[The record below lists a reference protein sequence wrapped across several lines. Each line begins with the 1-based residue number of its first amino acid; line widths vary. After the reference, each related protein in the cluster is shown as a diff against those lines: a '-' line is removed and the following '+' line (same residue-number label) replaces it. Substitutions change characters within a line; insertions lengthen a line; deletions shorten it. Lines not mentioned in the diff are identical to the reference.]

1 VRIKYISL
9 GIVSLSL
16 THLLNLRGLCKPRS
30 RGTNQNTTTNTSVKK
45 TTESVPVWLCG
56 LGQLVMSDLTDEQL
70 RSIYAWIDAI
80 PLSRPKRNIARDFS
94 DGCMLAEVISAYFPE
109 LVELHNYSAANSTQQ
124 KMYNF
129 ETLNQRVLR
138 KFDYQLSRS
147 VIDDIVNCKAG
158 VVESVLNTL
167 QYKMAKY
174 REKKKKVKNPSTQSP
189 PETPSYAASQD
200 VYPSDDQR
208 KGKQIK
214 AKQKPT
220 PNVSVQ
226 VSVDEELLLEKEEQI
241 RELQETVEILELKI
255 AKLEQLVRLK
265 DNKIQKLLSQK

>member
-1 VRIKYISL
+1 VQRD
-9 GIVSLSL
+9 
-16 THLLNLRGLCKPRS
+16 
-30 RGTNQNTTTNTSVKK
+30 
-45 TTESVPVWLCG
+45 
-56 LGQLVMSDLTDEQL
+56 MSDLTDEQL

-94 DGCMLAEVISAYFPE
+94 DGCMLAEVIAAYFPE
-109 LVELHNYSAANSTQQ
+109 LVELHNYSAANSLQQ
-124 KMYNF
+124 KIYNF

-138 KFDYQLSRS
+138 KFDYQLPRP
-147 VIDDIVNCKAG
+147 VIDDLVNCKSG

-174 REKKKKVKNPSTQSP
+174 RERKKKIPNQSIQSP
-189 PETPSYAASQD
+189 PETPRPGVQE
-200 VYPSDDQR
+200 VQSDDQK
-208 KGKQIK
+208 KGKQTK

-241 RELQETVEILELKI
+241 KELQETVEILELKI

>member
-1 VRIKYISL
+1 
-9 GIVSLSL
+9 
-16 THLLNLRGLCKPRS
+16 
-30 RGTNQNTTTNTSVKK
+30 
-45 TTESVPVWLCG
+45 
-56 LGQLVMSDLTDEQL
+56 MSGLTDEQL

-94 DGCMLAEVISAYFPE
+94 DGCMLAEVIAAYFPE
-109 LVELHNYSAANSTQQ
+109 MVELHNYSAANSIQQ
-124 KMYNF
+124 KIYNF

-138 KFDYQLSRS
+138 KFDYQLPRP
-147 VIDDIVNCKAG
+147 VIDDLVNCKSG

-174 REKKKKVKNPSTQSP
+174 REKKKKNSNQSIQSP
-189 PETPSYAASQD
+189 PGTPSPAVTEVHA
-200 VYPSDDQR
+200 PSHDHN
-208 KGKQIK
+208 KGKQSK
-214 AKQKPT
+214 SKQKPT
-220 PNVSVQ
+220 PVH

-241 RELQETVEILELKI
+241 KELQETVEILELKI